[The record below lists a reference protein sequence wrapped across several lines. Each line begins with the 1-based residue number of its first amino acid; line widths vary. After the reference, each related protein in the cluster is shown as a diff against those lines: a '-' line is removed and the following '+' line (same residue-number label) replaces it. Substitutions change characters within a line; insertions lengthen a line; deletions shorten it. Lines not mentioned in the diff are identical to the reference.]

1 MKQELMMVMIKS
13 SSREEQEPTSE
24 GVANANGGDEEE
36 TKEEDRAARIERLKS
51 GFRISERE
59 GRLMG
64 KWEKVKQGEDNSVV
78 VPTPTSASSCSS
90 LVKPLAERRP
100 ISISTLNHVTMSA
113 PPILSPP
120 PMDTPT
126 SQKSV
131 SNSPSLFNL
140 NDAPLKYD
148 PSSYATPPN

>member
-1 MKQELMMVMIKS
+1 MVMIKS

-100 ISISTLNHVTMSA
+100 ISPATLTHVTML
-113 PPILSPP
+113 PPPLINLNESPP
-120 PMDTPT
+120 PIPPPVTISPF
-126 SQKSV
+126 SNIANKSGV
-131 SNSPSLFNL
+131 FFL
-140 NDAPLKYD
+140 NDFFLILCILVV
-148 PSSYATPPN
+148 T